1 MRPSE
6 LGKQA
11 ASLGLTGMLNSV
23 KKKEEA
29 GYIKPKLSAR
39 HVPAAAWCC
48 RLGLG

>member
-1 MRPSE
+1 MFPQIEAFGPSVRPSE

-29 GYIKPKLSAR
+29 GYIKPKLSA
-39 HVPAAAWCC
+39 
-48 RLGLG
+48 